1 MIFNKSI
8 VISLKSAEER
18 RQRIIDQNINHE
30 FFDAIDGSSMSD
42 DEFRANVSNEGYDEY
57 IKNDKKRNRSS
68 INKTGLGLCLSWKS
82 IVENITEPTLIME
95 DDVVVCDNFY
105 KKLNAAVRFVPMW
118 DVLYL
123 SWNNCDWP
131 IGKKINEYATHI
143 VQRPLEKSKGD
154 DVTVHGTGALIIH
167 NKCKDSFLSMFP
179 ASLSID
185 SEICNKLIR
194 TKKINSYL
202 LRYKSQRL
210 AINDNLGGSEIGD
223 ETEHKWSDFK
233 GWNKKQ

>member
-8 VISLKSAEER
+8 VISLKTSKKR
-18 RQRIIDQNINHE
+18 RQRIVDQKINHE
-30 FFDAIDGSSMSD
+30 FFNAIDGNSMSD
-42 DEFRANVSNEGYDEY
+42 EEFNNNVSDEGYSDY
-57 IKNDKKRNRSS
+57 LKYNKTRVGNS

-82 IVENITEPTLIME
+82 IVQNITEPTLIME

-105 KKLNAAVRFVPMW
+105 KKLNAAVRFIPMW
-118 DVLYL
+118 DILYL

-143 VQRPLEKSKGD
+143 VQRPMEKSKGD
-154 DVTVHGTGALIIH
+154 AVTVHGTGALIIH
-167 NKCKDSFLSMFP
+167 NRCKDSFLSMFP
-179 ASLSID
+179 ASSSID

-202 LRYKSQRL
+202 LRYKGQRL

-223 ETEHKWSDFK
+223 DTEHKWDDFK
-233 GWNKKQ
+233 DWSKKQ

>member
-8 VISLKSAEER
+8 VISLKTSKKR
-18 RQRIIDQNINHE
+18 RQRIVDQKINHE
-30 FFDAIDGSSMSD
+30 FFNAIDGNSMSD
-42 DEFRANVSNEGYDEY
+42 EGFNNNVSDEGY
-57 IKNDKKRNRSS
+57 NDYLKYNKTRVGNS

-82 IVENITEPTLIME
+82 IVQNITEPTLIME

-118 DVLYL
+118 DILYL
-123 SWNNCDWP
+123 SWNNCDWL

-154 DVTVHGTGALIIH
+154 GVTVHGTGALIIH

-179 ASLSID
+179 ASSSID

-202 LRYKSQRL
+202 LRYKGQRL

-223 ETEHKWSDFK
+223 DTEHKWGDFK
-233 GWNKKQ
+233 DWSKKQ

>member
-1 MIFNKSI
+1 MTFNKSI
-8 VISLKSAEER
+8 VISLKTSKR
-18 RQRIIDQNINHE
+18 RQRIVDQKINHE
-30 FFDAIDGSSMSD
+30 FCNAIDGNSMSD
-42 DEFRANVSNEGYDEY
+42 EEFNDNVSDEGY
-57 IKNDKKRNRSS
+57 NDYLKYNKTRVGNS

-82 IVENITEPTLIME
+82 IVQNITEPTLIME

-105 KKLNAAVRFVPMW
+105 KKLNAAIRFVPMW
-118 DVLYL
+118 DILYL

-154 DVTVHGTGALIIH
+154 GVTVHGTGALIIH
-167 NKCKDSFLSMFP
+167 NKCKNSFLSMFP
-179 ASLSID
+179 ASSSID
-185 SEICNKLIR
+185 SEICNELIR

-202 LRYKSQRL
+202 LRYKGQRL

-223 ETEHKWSDFK
+223 DTEHKWGDFK
-233 GWNKKQ
+233 NWSKKQ